1 MIATVEAD
9 NKTAVEKALAELRKL
24 DDESRKPLFFS
35 PILEEVWHTDIVV
48 KYIRRKK
55 NEYLDNDLAK
65 VLEDHG
71 KLDYKRELD
80 RGSAN

>member
-9 NKTAVEKALAELRKL
+9 KTAVEKALAELRKL

-48 KYIRRKK
+48 ISEGRKT
-55 NEYLDNDLAK
+55 NT
-65 VLEDHG
+65 
-71 KLDYKRELD
+71 
-80 RGSAN
+80 